1 MVADIVE
8 NTMQTVFS
16 TFADMLKCRSK
27 DKQDVNLINEKTI
40 VALLF
45 NAAVNAEVKEKIPSH
60 NINLEVPHSTLNEKQ
75 SYDMRICT
83 HGNKK
88 IAIECKYYKNIESP
102 PKPLKAGKLFED
114 LRRLSAIHRKEKE
127 ATCYCVFI
135 VSEQMADYFSKH
147 HKDFFNLKENGEWK
161 ISKKYKKRQKKTF
174 NDQINGS
181 LECKI
186 TNVLDRSF
194 DENGTKIYIKI
205 FKVET

>member
-8 NTMQTVFS
+8 DTMQKVFS

-45 NAAVNAEVKEKIPSH
+45 NAAAKKEIPSH
-60 NINLEVPHSTLNEKQ
+60 NITLEVSHPTLEERQ
-75 SYDMRICT
+75 SYDMQLCILPS
-83 HGNKK
+83 NKK
-88 IAIECKYYKNIESP
+88 IAIECKYYKTIEGP
-102 PKPLKAGKLFED
+102 AKPEKAGKLFED
-114 LRRLSAIHRKEKE
+114 FRRLSAIHREEKE
-127 ATCYCVFI
+127 VTCYCVFI
-135 VSEQMADYFSKH
+135 VSEQMADYFRKY
-147 HKDFFNLKENGEWK
+147 HKDFFKLKEKGEWEIPK
-161 ISKKYKKRQKKTF
+161 TYKTTEKTF
-174 NDQINGS
+174 NGQINGS

-194 DENGTKIYIKI
+194 DENGSKMYIKI